1 MVEALEFIEANARLI
16 RLEAV
21 KLMEFYRD
29 NPQALR
35 VLLPEVKALA
45 VALPVGQTDLRKQ
58 EELNALRDRLYR
70 LHVRVK
76 KPLEDNSAEA
86 LRREFF

>member
-45 VALPVGQTDLRKQ
+45 

>member
-45 VALPVGQTDLRKQ
+45 

-76 KPLEDNSAEA
+76 KPPEDNSAEA

>member
-1 MVEALEFIEANARLI
+1 MNMVEALEFIEANARLI

-45 VALPVGQTDLRKQ
+45 

>member
-1 MVEALEFIEANARLI
+1 MVEVLEFIEANARLI

-21 KLMEFYRD
+21 KLMEFYQN

-35 VLLPEVKALA
+35 AFLPEVKALA
-45 VALPVGQTDLRKQ
+45 

-70 LHVRVK
+70 LHVQAK